1 MYEMDFLLG
10 HNPNKNHADLVC
22 LSLALFGTQKGGT
35 HRLKHKNGFTG
46 LIPLTPGPSQGVTH
60 TPTGY
65 RLWGSSGTRGE

>member
-1 MYEMDFLLG
+1 MSII
-10 HNPNKNHADLVC
+10 VS
-22 LSLALFGTQKGGT
+22 LSLAQFGTQKGGT
-35 HRLKHKNGFTG
+35 RTKKHRHKNGFTG